1 MVPDS
6 PQAAVHSAITAATAS
21 LRALSLDLHAHP
33 ELNYEE
39 RHAHAALAAFL
50 EGTGFAVRR
59 GAYGLPTAFE
69 ARVGEGGP
77 SIAFLCEYDA
87 LPGIGHACGHNLIAV
102 VGVAA
107 GLGLRAALAGR
118 PGTVVV
124 LGTPAEEGGGGKI
137 RMIDQGAFAGLD
149 VAMMAHP
156 APVDAAWT
164 NILAVHPL
172 RVAFHGKNA
181 HAAAYP
187 WEGVN
192 ALDALVLA
200 YNGISMLR
208 QQLPPEVR
216 IHGVVRHGGAQPNII
231 PDYAAADFY
240 VRARTDADLEAI
252 KPRVLNCFRGAAE
265 ATGCR
270 LEVEWQGDAYSDFV
284 TNDSLALAYVEQM
297 ASLEVTLPT
306 SGPQRQGP
314 TASTDMGNVSHVLPS
329 IHPFFHIESSG
340 GNHTP
345 EFTAAAALASAHAAA
360 LRAAEGLSLTASALC
375 TDPGL
380 LERVH
385 QEFRAGRAAD

>member
-1 MVPDS
+1 MVPEN
-6 PQAAVHSAITAATAS
+6 PQAAAQAAITAATAS

-39 RHAHAALAAFL
+39 RHAHAALTALL
-50 EGTGFAVRR
+50 EGEGFQVQR
-59 GAYGLPTAFE
+59 GAYDLPTAFE
-69 ARVGEGGP
+69 ARAGAGGP
-77 SIAFLCEYDA
+77 RIAFLCEYDA

-118 PGTVVV
+118 PGTIVV

-137 RMIDQGAFAGLD
+137 RMIDQGAFASLD

-164 NILAVHPL
+164 NILAVHQL
-172 RVAFHGKNA
+172 RVEFHGKNA

-208 QQLPPEVR
+208 QQLPPDVR
-216 IHGVVRHGGAQPNII
+216 IHGVVRDGGAQPNII

-240 VRARTDADLEAI
+240 VRAGTVAALEAL
-252 KPRVLNCFRGAAE
+252 KPRVLNCFQGAAQ

-270 LEVEWQGDAYSDFV
+270 LDAEWQGDAYSDFI
-284 TNDSLALAYVEQM
+284 TNDTLAQAYVEQM
-297 ASLEVTLPT
+297 ASLDVTLPT

-314 TASTDMGNVSHVLPS
+314 AASTDMGNVSYVLPS
-329 IHPFFHIESSG
+329 MHPFFRIESGG

-345 EFTAAAALASAHAAA
+345 EFTAAAALAPAHAAA
-360 LRAAEGLSLTASALC
+360 LRAAEGLALLAYDLC

-380 LERVH
+380 LERVRR
-385 QEFRAGRAAD
+385 EFLAGHGG